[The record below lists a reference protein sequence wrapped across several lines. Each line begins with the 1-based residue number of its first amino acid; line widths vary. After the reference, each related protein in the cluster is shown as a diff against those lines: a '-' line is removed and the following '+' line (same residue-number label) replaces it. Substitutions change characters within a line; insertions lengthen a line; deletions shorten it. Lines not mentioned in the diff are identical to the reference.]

1 MGNRLSKI
9 VTKTGDDGTTGLADG
24 SRIAK
29 DHIRIETIGDIDE
42 LNCFIGL
49 FIESLANSNPLRDIY
64 LQIQN
69 HLFDLGGE
77 LSMPNYAMIKQQHCV
92 FLEDNIEKFNE
103 PLAPLKDFILPSGSE
118 PLARCHIVRSVARRA
133 ERAMVTMKAAMQSD
147 NSEKEF
153 NEYGQ
158 QYLNRLSDFAF
169 ISARW
174 LAHENGE
181 PEVLW
186 SQSQISTL

>member
-1 MGNRLSKI
+1 MLR
-9 VTKTGDDGTTGLADG
+9 
-24 SRIAK
+24 
-29 DHIRIETIGDIDE
+29 
-42 LNCFIGL
+42 
-49 FIESLANSNPLRDIY
+49 SL
-64 LQIQN
+64 
-69 HLFDLGGE
+69 
-77 LSMPNYAMIKQQHCV
+77 V
-92 FLEDNIEKFNE
+92 
-103 PLAPLKDFILPSGSE
+103 GSE
-118 PLARCHIVRSVARRA
+118 MCIRDSVRSVARRA